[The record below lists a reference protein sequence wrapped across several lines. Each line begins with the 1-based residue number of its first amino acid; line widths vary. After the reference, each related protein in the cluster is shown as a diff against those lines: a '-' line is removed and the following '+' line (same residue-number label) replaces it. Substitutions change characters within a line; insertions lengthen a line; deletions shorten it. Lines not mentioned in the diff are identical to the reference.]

1 MVANPIFCRTNWID
15 DAVLSA
21 NTTAPGFPAS
31 NLATDDIKEVWRASI
46 GTQSSWILADLGA
59 SRTVGVVALVN
70 TNLLFASVMRVRV
83 STVDAT
89 GGAGDAHNSGLVAS
103 GCDPVYRIFV
113 YVLPTPATGRY
124 VRIDATAF
132 VEMDAG
138 RMITGPTFQPSRN
151 LSFGVE
157 DVFQDHS
164 RITQSLSGVRWIDR
178 EEIQRGVRGT
188 FNGLNIAEARDEL
201 REINRVLGVNRDFL
215 MLRDADSTNK
225 GRDSLW
231 GYLAQPIS
239 YVQEH
244 PDFIRA
250 DIEMWNRL

>member
-1 MVANPIFCRTNWID
+1 MVANPIFCRTNLID
-15 DAVLSA
+15 SATLSA
-21 NTTAPGFPAS
+21 SSTSPGFAVA
-31 NLATDDIKEVWRASI
+31 NLAEDDIKQTWRASS
-46 GTQSSWILADLGA
+46 GSASAWILADLLA
-59 SRTVGVVALVN
+59 SVSLGMVALVN
-70 TNLLFASVMRVRV
+70 TNLGLATSVQVRL
-83 STVDAT
+83 STTDAT
-89 GGAGDAHNSGLVAS
+89 GVSGNAYNSGAIS
-103 GCDPVYRIFV
+103 AACDPAYRLFV
-113 YVLPTPATGRY
+113 HVPPSTVTGRY
-124 VRIDATAF
+124 LRIDATINTF
-132 VEMDAG
+132 EAG
-138 RMITGPTFQPSRN
+138 RWVAGPRFQPSRN

-157 DVFQDHS
+157 DTFQDHS

-231 GYLAQPIS
+231 GYLAQPVS

-250 DIEMWNRL
+250 DLEMWNRL